1 MTLRQFMDAAYAYL
15 VQKAQE
21 GGMGKDGKLY
31 PGMTLSDALEKY
43 EPYRAVT
50 ITDARRPEV
59 DPIERQAAA
68 NDKALRSL
76 MGQVRMQ
83 GARG

>member
-21 GGMGKDGKLY
+21 SGMGKDGKLY
-31 PGMTLSDALEKY
+31 PGMTLSDALERY

-50 ITDARRPEV
+50 LGTSTVRP
-59 DPIERQAAA
+59 DPIERQAAQ

>member
-1 MTLRQFMDAAYAYL
+1 MTLRSFLDAAYAYL

-31 PGMTLSDALEKY
+31 PGMTLSDALERY

-50 ITDARRPEV
+50 IGADTPRP
-59 DPIERQAAA
+59 DPIERQAEQ
-68 NDKALRSL
+68 NDKALRTL

>member
-1 MTLRQFMDAAYAYL
+1 MNLRQFMDAAYAYL

-21 GGMGKDGKLY
+21 PGMTKDGKTY
-31 PGMTLSDALEKY
+31 PGMTMEEALERY

-50 ITDARRPEV
+50 IGASTARP

-68 NDKALRSL
+68 NDKALRRL
-76 MGQVRMQ
+76 MGQVKMQ